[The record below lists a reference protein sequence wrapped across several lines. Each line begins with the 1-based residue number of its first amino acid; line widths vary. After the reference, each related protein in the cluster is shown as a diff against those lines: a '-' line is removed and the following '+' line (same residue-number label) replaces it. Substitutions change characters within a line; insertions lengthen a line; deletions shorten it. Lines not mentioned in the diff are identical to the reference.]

1 MRLTFGLLV
10 LLLFVACAVNAQ
22 TDSTGFNPK
31 WDYQIYLK
39 QPAVQIKEILNEKTC
54 EPINGTLSDNKKSVI
69 MKNYQKGARI
79 YLKVIYQD
87 GSEEE
92 IIKSSC
98 FIDPVI

>member
-1 MRLTFGLLV
+1 MRPFISILF
-10 LLLFVACAVNAQ
+10 LLFIAGIARAQ

-39 QPAVQIKEILNEKTC
+39 QPATQIKEILNEKTC
-54 EPINGTLSDNKKSVI
+54 QPINGTLSDNKKAII
-69 MKNYQKGARI
+69 MKNYEKGSRI

-98 FIDPVI
+98 YI

>member
-1 MRLTFGLLV
+1 MRHFFCLLV
-10 LLLFVACAVNAQ
+10 FLFITAAAKAQ

-39 QPAVQIKEILNEKTC
+39 QPATQIKEILNEKTC
-54 EPINGTLSDNKKSVI
+54 QPINGTLSDNKKAII
-69 MKNYQKGARI
+69 MKNYEKGSRI
-79 YLKVIYQD
+79 YIKVIYQD
-87 GSEEE
+87 GTEEE